1 MYYNGSKVFLISF
14 LVSLFTSV
22 IVCVVFFFV
31 LPIAKKGTDKVVP
44 DLIGSNQEQARVIAE
59 SRDLLFVVGGEEEND
74 EVPVQLV
81 CRQTPLPG
89 SIVRSKSTITVF
101 VSKGPSFVIVPDLK
115 GAALSDA
122 TVQVSE
128 AGLKI
133 GDVKSEENAEIEK
146 DLIISTVPSA
156 GTKVKGGTEI
166 TVVLSRGVETV
177 KVPNVIRRSFSS
189 AKRIIENNGFRV
201 GNVRYEV
208 STEYNVGIVIR
219 QNPPAGRE
227 VKKGTAIDV
236 VVATVLE

>member
-14 LVSLFTSV
+14 LVSLFTAV
-22 IVCVVFFFV
+22 IVCLLFFYV
-31 LPIAKKGTDKVVP
+31 LPFAKMGADKVVP
-44 DLIGSNQEQARVIAE
+44 DVVGSNQEQARVIAE
-59 SRDLLFVVGGEEEND
+59 SRDLLLIVGGEEEND
-74 EVPVQLV
+74 EVPAQLV

-128 AGLKI
+128 LGLKI

-146 DLIISTVPSA
+146 EKIISTVPRA
-156 GTKVKGGTEI
+156 GSRVKGGSEI
-166 TVVLSRGVETV
+166 TVIVSRGVETV
-177 KVPNVIRRSFSS
+177 KVPRITGRSFSS
-189 AKRIIENNGFRV
+189 AKRIIEDNGFRV

-208 STEYNVGIVIR
+208 STEFNVGIVIR
-219 QNPPAGRE
+219 QNPGAGRE
-227 VKKGTAIDV
+227 VKKGTTIDV